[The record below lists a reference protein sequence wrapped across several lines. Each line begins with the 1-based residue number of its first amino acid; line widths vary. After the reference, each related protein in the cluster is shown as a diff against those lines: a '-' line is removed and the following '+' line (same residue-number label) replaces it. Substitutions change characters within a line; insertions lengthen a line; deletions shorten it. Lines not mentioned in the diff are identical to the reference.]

1 MTKAEILAAIAEIT
15 KQLKGPVPN
24 LERALLVADRRD
36 LRNELATRIAYE
48 RDAA

>member
-1 MTKAEILAAIAEIT
+1 MTKAELRSAIAGIT
-15 KQLKGPVPN
+15 ERLKGPLPK
-24 LERALLVADRRD
+24 LERALLVADRRA